1 MTLAARWAA
10 PTRKSGMTVL
20 GKVPKPINLPS
31 QRLENNG
38 LDPNLEI
45 VPKGTLTWGSK
56 PTQTPPNAWG
66 SSSLTSK
73 NDGSSSSPSHL
84 NGRPSSGGGSRPS
97 TAGSES
103 LGSPNAWGPNSRP
116 SSASGT
122 FASSHLPVTT
132 NRPRS
137 AETRPGSSQLSR
149 FADNASEN
157 VKGSIR
163 TIDRSGSTSH
173 GHGFTL
179 STGDFPTLGS
189 EKSSESNSQRGHS
202 SKGRPT
208 SSSGKDTS
216 QSEQGKSL
224 AAGPGEVISPPKN
237 QHVDILKT
245 DEQQPH
251 TGGAPFPMP
260 SLPNEG
266 QQPPPYPPNF
276 HMPQQFDSWRAPP
289 GHAPEGMWHRG
300 AAPGG
305 PYRPVGPHGSF
316 PGEAFAYY
324 DQFTRAQRL
333 MMAIMV
339 HDQILVL
346 SVFAVERV
354 RWAAPTRKSGMTVLG
369 KVPKPI
375 NLPSQRLENNGLD
388 PNLEIVPKG
397 TLTWG
402 SKPTQTPPN
411 AWGSS
416 SLTSKNDGSSS
427 SPSHLNGRPSS
438 GGGSRP
444 STAGSE
450 SLGSPNAWG
459 PNSRPSSASGTFA
472 SSHLPVTTNRPR
484 SAETR
489 PGSSQLSRFAD
500 NASENVKGSI
510 RTIDRSGST
519 SHGHGFTLSTG
530 DFPTLGSEKS
540 SESNSQRGHSSKGRP
555 TSSSGKDTSQSEQG
569 KSLAAGPGEVISPP
583 KNQHVDILKTDEQQ
597 PHTGGAPFP
606 MPSLPNEGQQPPP
619 YPPNFHMP
627 QQFDSWRAPPGHAPE
642 GMWHRGAA
650 PGGPYR
656 PVGPH
661 GSFPGEAFA
670 YYGGIHEVEKNAQP
684 APPLLPRPDM
694 NQADLNM
701 RTDTGDAFGDRNRVL
716 TNSVP
721 DQRGPAGIDHP
732 SAFDNAHSLP
742 RNTVDGTLSKKFK
755 EDNSGM
761 LDQQPVIKKNAALIE
776 KIESLNNKARNVD
789 ARNVPEQV
797 ASKEFKRLL
806 GIDSKSDQVM
816 KDVPPTAVVAGIG
829 STSNQMDSLP
839 HITPVL
845 QRSPNVPTDGT
856 VVGPFHSQLAEF
868 SKAGNHGDSNNDCAH
883 RRGDSSRN
891 SLHGP
896 AKVRSANKFAGHG
909 RGESSTTDPITDLGK
924 NNQHDQPSEGASQP
938 QPVLVA
944 DDMTASL
951 DYESQRAKM
960 RELAVQRAKKLQAE
974 EEERIKNQKAKALAK
989 LEELNRRSTVFQK
1002 KSIDTAV
1009 ETDDGHNKKK
1019 VGLDVT
1025 AKIATST
1032 AELRE
1037 VAAPDSLTAH
1047 QPPND
1052 QHSMVLV
1059 QPCSTTLSHGAS
1071 VGKDPVNAAS
1081 SSAGSIQSN
1090 MEHVVQKSVS
1100 QSHDTNVPKPKQG
1113 FRKRHVASEEKH
1125 PVEKPSIPVGSGNA
1139 KKSVESYLDTKTA
1152 VTTSHDDPPAPNK
1165 KGARH
1170 LRNKKKV
1177 EDAAVTQH
1185 PPVVFNEQNTSK
1197 VSSEPKS
1204 YTGGVIISSSI
1215 VPTEG
1220 LCNIIRRNTK
1230 YRKQSIKTSTSK
1242 KIRKHQH
1249 AVRPVEKPG
1258 NEGVS
1263 WAPVKQPEQNEQSD
1277 RAMLNS
1283 AVSDPTQ
1290 LSGKS
1295 SNDGENITRIK
1306 RAEMERYVPKPL
1318 SKELQQQNVAPNL
1331 QLEKACVDNK
1341 SFYDNEAAEKS
1352 SDAKVDPITEPKK
1365 WEDKKASKGHRKSH
1379 PSWRRRN
1386 TSESASVAPNAVDQA
1401 ENSQGSKDVQKCADH
1416 NQPIE
1421 TDRQETKQLKSHA
1434 DTAAENISAT
1444 AETVPL
1450 PVSGVKEHS
1459 AANRQRRQHT
1469 KAQRNE
1475 SKDRE
1480 GRADIIC
1487 QSATPAVDANS
1498 ANQRNISRSDMKSSG
1513 AVSHS
1518 RAHWKPKSNSHS
1530 QGNNAVE
1537 GQVDSCGDT
1546 HEMNSTKG
1554 SDSTTHQDSSSKS
1567 IKKTDGTDGKDAHSE
1582 QDNLTQEDCKQNN
1595 ETHTSAEQQQVNLPV
1610 RCQGYHN
1617 GRYNSGGA
1625 HRGRGYD
1632 AGRSSH
1638 GTNAE
1643 RRRGGSHLEY
1653 QPVGSYKP
1661 RDFQQNPNVDE
1672 RIEGPSSGPV
1682 FRQRGG
1688 RGRGARPAGHFV
1700 KRNPASTST
1709 NTYQEE

>member
-1 MTLAARWAA
+1 MASSLLTTDRRWAA

-224 AAGPGEVISPPKN
+224 AAGPGEVVSPPKN

-245 DEQQPH
+245 DEQHPH

-266 QQPPPYPPNF
+266 QQPQPYPPNF

-316 PGEAFAYY
+316 PGEAFGYY
-324 DQFTRAQRL
+324 GQFPPNSEAAARQGSGHGGYHPKNGDSYNTVPPNSY
-333 MMAIMV
+333 IMNQPV
-339 HDQILVL
+339 IPVRSVYQGPAPYDGYYGPRPNFGNANVRDPHFIGGPRQPGILNQ
-346 SVFAVERV
+346 F
-354 RWAAPTRKSGMTVLG
+354 
-369 KVPKPI
+369 
-375 NLPSQRLENNGLD
+375 
-388 PNLEIVPKG
+388 
-397 TLTWG
+397 
-402 SKPTQTPPN
+402 PTQN
-411 AWGSS
+411 E
-416 SLTSKNDGSSS
+416 KF
-427 SPSHLNGRPSS
+427 H
-438 GGGSRP
+438 
-444 STAGSE
+444 
-450 SLGSPNAWG
+450 
-459 PNSRPSSASGTFA
+459 
-472 SSHLPVTTNRPR
+472 
-484 SAETR
+484 
-489 PGSSQLSRFAD
+489 
-500 NASENVKGSI
+500 
-510 RTIDRSGST
+510 
-519 SHGHGFTLSTG
+519 HGHSQGRHGKHEPL
-530 DFPTLGSEKS
+530 PREQL
-540 SESNSQRGHSSKGRP
+540 ESGRVQVFNRGQPR
-555 TSSSGKDTSQSEQG
+555 
-569 KSLAAGPGEVISPP
+569 
-583 KNQHVDILKTDEQQ
+583 ILHDN
-597 PHTGGAPFP
+597 P
-606 MPSLPNEGQQPPP
+606 
-619 YPPNFHMP
+619 
-627 QQFDSWRAPPGHAPE
+627 DR
-642 GMWHRGAA
+642 
-650 PGGPYR
+650 
-656 PVGPH
+656 V
-661 GSFPGEAFA
+661 
-670 YYGGIHEVEKNAQP
+670 GGIHEVEKNAQP

-701 RTDTGDAFGDRNRVL
+701 RTDTRDAFGDRNRVL
-716 TNSVP
+716 TNSVS

-732 SAFDNAHSLP
+732 SAFDNAHSLA
-742 RNTVDGTLSKKFK
+742 RDTVDGTLRKKFK

-789 ARNVPEQV
+789 ACNVPEQV
-797 ASKEFKRLL
+797 VSKEIKRLL

-816 KDVPPTAVVAGIG
+816 KDVPPTAVVAGIA
-829 STSNQMDSLP
+829 SASNQMDSMP
-839 HITPVL
+839 HITSVL

-868 SKAGNHGDSNNDCAH
+868 SKAGKHGDSNNDRAH

-909 RGESSTTDPITDLGK
+909 RGESSTTDPVTDSGK
-924 NNQHDQPSEGASQP
+924 NNQHDQPSEGASQL
-938 QPVLVA
+938 QPVPVA

-1002 KSIDTAV
+1002 KSNDTAV
-1009 ETDDGHNKKK
+1009 ETDDEHNKQKA
-1019 VGLDVT
+1019 GLDVT

-1090 MEHVVQKSVS
+1090 MEHVVQKSIS

-1197 VSSEPKS
+1197 VSSEPKP

-1220 LCNIIRRNTK
+1220 TIVTVGSITVGGISLPSLKQDGVTSSEGTPNTENNRSRPQQARR
-1230 YRKQSIKTSTSK
+1230 SG
-1242 KIRKHQH
+1242 KHQH
-1249 AVRPVEKPG
+1249 AVRPVEKPS

-1263 WAPVKQPEQNEQSD
+1263 WAPVKQQEQNEQSD

-1295 SNDGENITRIK
+1295 SNDGENITKIK

-1331 QLEKACVDNK
+1331 QLEKASVDNK
-1341 SFYDNEAAEKS
+1341 SYYDNEAAEKS
-1352 SDAKVDPITEPKK
+1352 SDAKVDPMTEPKK
-1365 WEDKKASKGHRKSH
+1365 WEDKKASKGHGKSH

-1401 ENSQGSKDVQKCADH
+1401 ENSQGSKDVQKSADQ

-1459 AANRQRRQHT
+1459 AANRQMRQHT

-1518 RAHWKPKSNSHS
+1518 RAHWKPKSNSYS

-1546 HEMNSTKG
+1546 YEMNSSKG
-1554 SDSTTHQDSSSKS
+1554 SDSTTHQDSGSKS

-1582 QDNLTQEDCKQNN
+1582 QDNLTQEDRKQNN

-1610 RCQGYHN
+1610 RRQGFHN
-1617 GRYNSGGA
+1617 GRYNGGGA

-1653 QPVGSYKP
+1653 QPVGSYKS
-1661 RDFQQNPNVDE
+1661 RDFQQNPSVDE

-1682 FRQRGG
+1682 FRERGG